1 MECNYSFLQS
11 YHIIYDQP
19 KEQDNVTFRI
29 LERGIKLS
37 VWSYISFLFFIFSQ
51 FFFIVLDYMTSISN
65 YITAFP
71 EHMITYHH

>member
-1 MECNYSFLQS
+1 MSGRIFHFYFS
-11 YHIIYDQP
+11 YFP
-19 KEQDNVTFRI
+19 
-29 LERGIKLS
+29 S
-37 VWSYISFLFFIFSQ
+37 